1 MNMILKKKI
10 NWMSHPRING
20 IYAITPDLI
29 DTTNLVMLTQQAL
42 TGGVQLIQY
51 RNKAADNAL
60 KLEQATLLSYLCHE
74 FNTPLIINDDLDLAI
89 KVGADGVHLGIEDI
103 TVTEARRRLGRGKI
117 IGASC
122 YNQLSYAIE
131 AENHGADYVAFGAF
145 FVSITKPGAVSASLS
160 LLCQAKQYL
169 QIPVVAIGGI
179 DSENIVELIYK
190 GADAVA
196 VSRSIFNSVD
206 TQFEAKKLSCIFKQ
220 TEYSINHLNEQS
232 NDFT

>member
-1 MNMILKKKI
+1 
-10 NWMSHPRING
+10 MSLPRISG

-42 TGGVQLIQY
+42 IGGVQLIQY
-51 RNKAADNAL
+51 RNKIADNTL
-60 KLEQATLLSYLCHE
+60 KLEQATLLSNLCHE

-89 KVGADGVHLGIEDI
+89 KIGADGVHLGIEDI
-103 TVTEARRRLGRGKI
+103 TVAEARSRLGPEKI

-122 YNQLSYAIE
+122 YNKLRYAIE
-131 AENHGADYVAFGAF
+131 AENNGADYVAFGAF
-145 FVSITKPGAVSASLS
+145 YISSTKPGAVSAPIS
-160 LLCQAKQYL
+160 LLCRAKQYL

-196 VSRSIFNSVD
+196 VSRSIFNSINIQLE
-206 TQFEAKKLSCIFKQ
+206 TKKLSCIFERAQK
-220 TEYSINHLNEQS
+220 IPIS
-232 NDFT
+232 NI

>member
-1 MNMILKKKI
+1 MTLKKRI
-10 NWMSHPRING
+10 NWMPHPRISG

-29 DTTNLVMLTQQAL
+29 DTTNLVKLTQQAL
-42 TGGVQLIQY
+42 SGGVQLVQY
-51 RNKAADNAL
+51 RNKTADNAL

-103 TVTEARRRLGRGKI
+103 TVAEARRRLGPGKI

-122 YNQLSYAIE
+122 YNKLKYAIE
-131 AENHGADYVAFGAF
+131 AEDHGADYAAFGAF
-145 FVSITKPGAVSASLS
+145 FVSITKPDVVSASIN
-160 LLCQAKQYL
+160 LLYEAKQYL

-196 VSRSIFNSVD
+196 VSRSIFNSAN

-220 TEYSINHLNEQS
+220 TEYSINHLNELS

>member
-1 MNMILKKKI
+1 
-10 NWMSHPRING
+10 MSLPRISG

-29 DTTNLVMLTQQAL
+29 DTTNLVMLTQQVL
-42 TGGVQLIQY
+42 ISGVQLVQY
-51 RNKAADNAL
+51 RNKIANNTV
-60 KLEQATLLSYLCHE
+60 KLEQATLLSNLCHE

-103 TVTEARRRLGRGKI
+103 TVVEARRRLGPEKI

-122 YNQLSYAIE
+122 YNQLRYAIE
-131 AENHGADYVAFGAF
+131 AENCGADYVAFGSFYA
-145 FVSITKPGAVSASLS
+145 SSTKPGAVSAPIS
-160 LLCQAKQYL
+160 LLCQAKQHL

-190 GADAVA
+190 GADAIA
-196 VSRSIFNSVD
+196 VSRSIFNSIN
-206 TQFEAKKLSCIFKQ
+206 TQLETKKLSCIFKQ
-220 TEYSINHLNEQS
+220 TKYSINHLNELS

>member
-1 MNMILKKKI
+1 
-10 NWMSHPRING
+10 MSHPRISG
-20 IYAITPDLI
+20 IYAITPDLT

-42 TGGVQLIQY
+42 TGGVQLVQY
-51 RNKAADNAL
+51 RNKTADNIL
-60 KLEQATLLSYLCHE
+60 KLEQATLLSYLCQK

-89 KVGADGVHLGIEDI
+89 KVDADGVHLGMEDI
-103 TVTEARRRLGRGKI
+103 TVTEARRRLGPGKI

-122 YNQLSYAIE
+122 YNQLRYAIE
-131 AENHGADYVAFGAF
+131 AENHGADYAAFGAF
-145 FVSITKPGAVSASLS
+145 FVSITKPGAVSASIS
-160 LLCQAKQYL
+160 LLCKAKQYL

-179 DSENIVELIYK
+179 DSENIAELIYK

-196 VSRSIFNSVD
+196 VSRSLFNSVN

-220 TEYSINHLNEQS
+220 TKYSTNHLNELS

>member
-1 MNMILKKKI
+1 
-10 NWMSHPRING
+10 MSSPRISG

-29 DTTNLVMLTQQAL
+29 DTTNLVMLTQQVL
-42 TGGVQLIQY
+42 ISGVQLIQY
-51 RNKAADNAL
+51 RNKIADNAL
-60 KLEQATLLSYLCHE
+60 KLEQAALLSTLCHE

-103 TVTEARRRLGRGKI
+103 TVVEARRRLGPGKI

-122 YNQLSYAIE
+122 YNKLRYAIE
-131 AENHGADYVAFGAF
+131 AENYGADYVAFGSF
-145 FVSITKPGAVSASLS
+145 YISSTKPGAVSAPIN
-160 LLCQAKQYL
+160 LLCKAKQCL

-179 DSENIVELIYK
+179 DSENIVELVYK

-196 VSRSIFNSVD
+196 VSSSIFNSINIQLE
-206 TQFEAKKLSCIFKQ
+206 TKKLSCIFKQ
-220 TEYSINHLNEQS
+220 TKYSINNLNELS

>member
-1 MNMILKKKI
+1 
-10 NWMSHPRING
+10 MSNPRISG

-29 DTTNLVMLTQQAL
+29 DTTNLVMLTQQVL
-42 TGGVQLIQY
+42 ISGVQLIQY
-51 RNKAADNAL
+51 RNKIADNAL
-60 KLEQATLLSYLCHE
+60 KLEQAALLSTLCHE

-103 TVTEARRRLGRGKI
+103 TVVEARRRLGPGKI

-122 YNQLSYAIE
+122 YNKLRYAIE
-131 AENHGADYVAFGAF
+131 AENHGADYVAFGSF
-145 FVSITKPGAVSASLS
+145 YISSTKSGAVSAPIS
-160 LLCQAKQYL
+160 LLCKAKQRL

-196 VSRSIFNSVD
+196 VSRSIFNSINIQLE
-206 TQFEAKKLSCIFKQ
+206 TKKLSCIF
-220 TEYSINHLNEQS
+220 TVSYTHLTLPTNREV
-232 NDFT
+232 

>member
-1 MNMILKKKI
+1 MTLKKRMS
-10 NWMSHPRING
+10 WMSSPRISG

-29 DTTNLVMLTQQAL
+29 DTTNLVMLTQQVL
-42 TGGVQLIQY
+42 ISGVQLIQY
-51 RNKAADNAL
+51 RNKIADNAL
-60 KLEQATLLSYLCHE
+60 KLEQAALLSTLCHE

-103 TVTEARRRLGRGKI
+103 TVVEARRRLGPGKI

-122 YNQLSYAIE
+122 YNKLRYAIE
-131 AENHGADYVAFGAF
+131 AENHGADYVAFGSF
-145 FVSITKPGAVSASLS
+145 YISSTKPGAVSAPIN
-160 LLCQAKQYL
+160 LLCKAKQRL

-179 DSENIVELIYK
+179 DSENIVELVYK

-196 VSRSIFNSVD
+196 VSSSIFNPINIQLE
-206 TQFEAKKLSCIFKQ
+206 TKKLSCIFKQ
-220 TEYSINHLNEQS
+220 TKYSINNLNKLS

>member
-1 MNMILKKKI
+1 
-10 NWMSHPRING
+10 MSLPRISG

-42 TGGVQLIQY
+42 IGGAQLIQY
-51 RNKAADNAL
+51 RNKIADNTL
-60 KLEQATLLSYLCHE
+60 KLEQAILLSNLCHE

-103 TVTEARRRLGRGKI
+103 TVVEARRRLGPGKI

-122 YNQLSYAIE
+122 YNKLRYAIE
-131 AENHGADYVAFGAF
+131 AERHGADYVAFGAF
-145 FVSITKPGAVSASLS
+145 YISSTKPGTVSAPIS
-160 LLCQAKQYL
+160 LLRKAKQCL

-179 DSENIVELIYK
+179 DSENILELIYK

-196 VSRSIFNSVD
+196 VSRSIFNSINIQLE
-206 TQFEAKKLSCIFKQ
+206 TKKLSCIFERAQK
-220 TEYSINHLNEQS
+220 IPIS
-232 NDFT
+232 NI